1 MHVGQGCLLGSVQ
14 GFTSRLEL
22 SMIQT
27 LSRSWKDNNDRAR
40 RRVHYLLWPNRIVAL
55 RTMGLV
61 DAMHFVGP
69 SSRVSGV
76 YNFFVLVEP
85 RKQALRIGKGP

>member
-27 LSRSWKDNNDRAR
+27 LRSWKDNNVLAAGFTT
-40 RRVHYLLWPNRIVAL
+40 VAKAHCL
-55 RTMGLV
+55 KNHGSG
-61 DAMHFVGP
+61 AMHFVGP
-69 SSRVSGV
+69 SSRLESLRCLQLL
-76 YNFFVLVEP
+76 LVEP